1 MVRAKSPHFLSDYV
15 RSEFKELFDGESY
28 TEDFKRLKDYL
39 KALDVSIPT
48 LYKQY
53 SELCEEGGVQF
64 MDFGIDADF
73 NNCIDGYILV
83 DIRKIKESKRQ
94 RYIRGVE

>member
-1 MVRAKSPHFLSDYV
+1 
-15 RSEFKELFDGESY
+15 
-28 TEDFKRLKDYL
+28 
-39 KALDVSIPT
+39 
-48 LYKQY
+48 
-53 SELCEEGGVQF
+53 
-64 MDFGIDADF
+64 MDFGVDADF

>member
-1 MVRAKSPHFLSDYV
+1 MVKAKSPFRLSDYV
-15 RSEFKELFDGESY
+15 QEEFKTLFSGENY
-28 TEDFKRLKDYL
+28 AEDFKVLKDYL
-39 KALDVSIPT
+39 KALDVSVPT

-64 MDFGIDADF
+64 MDFGIDTEF

-83 DIRKIKESKRQ
+83 DIRKIKEAKRQ
-94 RYIRGVE
+94 RYIRGGE